1 MADEADLDNLIADS
15 LGGIESA
22 LETEK
27 RDTDKNASQKSA
39 GALEKD
45 AVKELRQEPS
55 DGDMSYNEE
64 FFSKLVET
72 FQDPGFQTSM
82 SQLMHSSGDAQSSSA
97 DASASSAN
105 GTAAGTE
112 DLLKGFMESFEKVVD
127 NDKDFGKQMEALM
140 SGMLSKDILCE
151 PLEQIAKHL
160 GPWLDE
166 NRSTLSTADAA
177 RYDNLLR
184 LYQKIAGIYRSC
196 PDELPEEA
204 KMEVQRLL
212 QEAQQYG
219 SPPPEVMAKIV
230 PQDAG
235 DDEES
240 FEDFVKQMG
249 LDKGLG
255 QQEQDILK
263 KISEDP
269 EELTKVLSEMTEE
282 MKNNQDCKQQ

>member
-15 LGGIESA
+15 LGGIETA

-27 RDTDKNASQKSA
+27 RDADKSA
-39 GALEKD
+39 QKKAGELEKD

-72 FQDPGFQTSM
+72 FQDPKFQSSM
-82 SQLMHSSGDAQSSSA
+82 SELMHSSGDAQSSSA
-97 DASASSAN
+97 EASSASAN
-105 GTAAGTE
+105 GPSAGTE

-127 NDKDFGKQMEALM
+127 NDDAFGKQMEALM
-140 SGMLSKDILCE
+140 ANMLSKDVLCE
-151 PLEQIAKHL
+151 PLEQIAKQL

-166 NRSTLSTADAA
+166 NRSTLSSAEAA

-184 LYQKIAGIYRSC
+184 LYRQIASIYRSY

-204 KMEVQRLL
+204 KVEVQRLL

-219 SPPPEVMAKIV
+219 APPPDVMAAVV
-230 PQDAG
+230 PTDAEEG
-235 DDEES
+235 QES

-255 QQEQDILK
+255 QTEQDILK

-269 EELTKVLSEMTEE
+269 EELQKVLSEMTDEL
-282 MKNNQDCKQQ
+282 KNNQDCKQQ